1 MCLNEVLDLHCKP
14 FRSFKNHGTGQVVCV
29 LVTFHLF
36 SFGLLIFSGRLI

>member
-1 MCLNEVLDLHCKP
+1 MLDLHCKP
-14 FRSFKNHGTGQVVCV
+14 FRSFKNHGAGQVVCV